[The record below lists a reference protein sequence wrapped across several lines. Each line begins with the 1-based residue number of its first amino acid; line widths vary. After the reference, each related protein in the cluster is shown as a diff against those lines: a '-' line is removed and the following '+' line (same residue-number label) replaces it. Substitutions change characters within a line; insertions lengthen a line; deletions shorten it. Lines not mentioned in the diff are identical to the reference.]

1 MVFCMPCTPVLSDGV
16 ALGPV
21 TALQTASSVWGRLAP
36 SGAAWVVVNW
46 FVTCPGKF
54 LVGIYEL
61 HYCNDASDV
70 DRLLTALAEL
80 ADG

>member
-1 MVFCMPCTPVLSDGV
+1 MLGGRQSVVSD
-16 ALGPV
+16 
-21 TALQTASSVWGRLAP
+21 
-36 SGAAWVVVNW
+36 
-46 FVTCPGKF
+46 CPGKF
-54 LVGIYEL
+54 LIGIYEL